1 MLNKTRFLIFVI
13 LIFLGMKNVYAETY
27 TCQYGTLKN
36 GNWEKKYEFD
46 INIQRGSSSNS
57 VAFTLK
63 KNLSPEMLSIASSDE
78 WQSKDNIFTVA
89 KLFENK
95 SASTNYTIYPQLY
108 NKRILEILFENE
120 PAKDRYDNENDYKEA
135 MRKHYCLTSIKKEVV
150 KKEFVNANSMFGWLN
165 LNWGI
170 AISGVSLFTSNLYV
184 LHASDMTIN
193 DLQDESN
200 WFKEAWDWWYGN
212 KESVKVE
219 HLIEIGSKDLD
230 PKVLDADCS
239 TFNIYMSGIQ
249 NAAANGCDGNS
260 EFDKRYI
267 ELTELC
273 NSYRETAHYAT
284 SNANGQVQAKSCS
297 TACSYLY
304 SQIDKICGKS
314 SNNAACGSLGHKIV
328 SWLFKII
335 KFVRYAIPA
344 LLIILSILDYIKAI
358 ASDSEDEMKKVISR
372 FSKRLVAAALIFI
385 IPFVL
390 EFILNIF
397 NLPGL
402 NADNIFCAK

>member
-1 MLNKTRFLIFVI
+1 MKKSLNYLF
-13 LIFLGMKNVYAETY
+13 IFLFLCFFSIMSVNAETY
-27 TCQYGTLKN
+27 TCKYGTLKN
-36 GNWEKKYEFD
+36 GNWEKKYEYD
-46 INIQRGSSSNS
+46 INIQRGSSNN
-57 VAFTLK
+57 VTFELK
-63 KNLSPEMLSIASSDE
+63 LNYSPAMLDIASSGD
-78 WQSKDNIFTVA
+78 WTRKDADGNSVYTTTSWWEQGSAHVSTTV
-89 KLFENK
+89 
-95 SASTNYTIYPQLY
+95 STKLY
-108 NKRILEILFENE
+108 NKRILEILLENE
-120 PAKDRYDNENDYKEA
+120 PAKERYEDENEYKEA
-135 MRKHYCLTSIKKEVV
+135 MRKHYCLTSIKEEYKTG
-150 KKEFVNANSMFGWLN
+150 KKLSNAYSLSALFGLD
-165 LNWGI
+165 
-170 AISGVSLFTSNLYV
+170 ISVAKTNFIV
-184 LHASDMTIN
+184 LHASDMTIS
-193 DLQDESN
+193 DLKDEAGF
-200 WFKEAWDWWYGN
+200 FKTFFDVMLGN
-212 KESVKVE
+212 VDSEKVTP
-219 HLIEIGSKDLD
+219 LIEEGSKDLD
-230 PKVLDADCS
+230 KRILDADCS
-239 TFNIYMSGIQ
+239 TFNIYLSGIQ

-304 SQIDKICGKS
+304 SQIDKMCGKS

-328 SWLFKII
+328 SWIFKII